1 MGATVEC
8 NPRFGPAAFETAIKY
23 SKGEKI
29 PPIMTNVDNFYDSS
43 NAAASIAGS
52 Y

>member
-1 MGATVEC
+1 MNYA
-8 NPRFGPAAFETAIKY
+8 
-23 SKGEKI
+23 KGEKI
-29 PPIMTNVDNFYDSS
+29 PPVMTNKDNFYDIT